1 MILNPWRAI
10 RQLREENERLL
21 AALDNPMLTGI
32 NIGNGSMDVGMKGN
46 AAQLIAGMFLG
57 VFEKHQDATNYLE
70 MTFGSPQ
77 GPIVVTVI
85 RPGGKTPDQL
95 RREAERK
102 LAEYE
107 STKSCND

>member
-21 AALDNPMLTGI
+21 AVIDNPMLTGI
-32 NIGNGSMDVGMKGN
+32 NIGNGTVKIGIESHHP
-46 AAQLIAGMFLG
+46 AQLLAGMFLG
-57 VFEKHQDATNYLE
+57 IFEKHQDAKNYLE
-70 MTFGSPQ
+70 VTFNSPQ
-77 GPIVVTVI
+77 GPILVTVM

-95 RREAERK
+95 RREAELK

-107 STKSCND
+107 KAEA